1 MEIVLCTSLIESLSR
16 QLIESEEKTSN
27 YYIKSFQIFYK
38 SRFIS
43 IMLFLQV
50 NRSSLYHVVLRDLE
64 IVVSIRYSFSI
75 DFRL

>member
-64 IVVSIRYSFSI
+64 IVVSI
-75 DFRL
+75 L